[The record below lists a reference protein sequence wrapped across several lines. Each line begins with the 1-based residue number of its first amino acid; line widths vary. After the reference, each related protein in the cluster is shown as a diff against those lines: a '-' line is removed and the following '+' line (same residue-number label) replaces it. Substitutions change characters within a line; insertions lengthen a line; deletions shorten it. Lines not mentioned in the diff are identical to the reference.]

1 MYLEIVTPDKTLFS
15 GEVESVKFPGTAG
28 KFETLNNHAPL
39 ISSLEKGTIT
49 VRTSNGDETYEIN
62 SGIVEVLQNK
72 IVVLA

>member
-1 MYLEIVTPDKTLFS
+1 MYLEIVTPDKTLFN

-28 KFETLNNHAPL
+28 KFEILNNHAPL
-39 ISSLEKGTIT
+39 ISSLERGTIT
-49 VRTSNGDETYEIN
+49 VKTKNGEEAFEIS